1 MHIHEVFYMKKAL
14 RVTSLV
20 AVLVLIMSLSLTLA
34 ADTGKYPTTPKKNNG
49 KKWRL
54 GYLEGGRYINY
65 PINLRELA
73 AGFMELGWMEKG
85 DIPEPDET
93 HDAKKIWTWLARNGK
108 SNYIQFVEDAFWS
121 SNFDKS
127 LRVKAKTDVLTR
139 LSGKGDIDFMIAM
152 GTWAGQDLANNQHSV
167 PTMVMSTSD
176 PIQSKIIKSA
186 EDSGFD
192 HVHAKVDPTRYI
204 RQLRLFHEI
213 IGFKK
218 MGIAY
223 ENSVDGRTYSAI
235 ADVEKVA
242 KETGFEVIKCEAP
255 FSGVERNVATAG
267 MVKCYAELSPKVD
280 AIYVTVHRGVYPEV
294 MPEILAPLFKH
305 KISSFSQR
313 GPVEVKHGVLLSI
326 ARADFSEVGRWHA
339 AVAAKIFNGA
349 KARGLNQIFE
359 DPKKIALNI
368 ETALLIGYDPPV
380 DVLGAAD
387 EIYEEIAKAN

>member
-1 MHIHEVFYMKKAL
+1 MKRGM

-20 AVLVLIMSLSLTLA
+20 AVLLLIMSFSLVMA
-34 ADTGKYPTTPKKNNG
+34 ADKGKYPTTPKKNKG
-49 KKWRL
+49 KKWRI

-93 HDAKKIWTWLARNGK
+93 HDARKIWTWLARNGK
-108 SNYIQFVEDAFWS
+108 SDYIQFVEDAFWS
-121 SNFDKS
+121 SNFDQG
-127 LRVKAKTDVLTR
+127 LRTKTNEDVLER
-139 LSGKGDIDFMIAM
+139 LNSKRDIDFMIAM
-152 GTWAGQDLANNQHSV
+152 GTWAGQDLANDQHSV

-192 HVHAKVDPTRYI
+192 HIHAKVDPTRYI
-204 RQLRLFHEI
+204 RQVRLFHEI

-242 KETGFEVIKCEAP
+242 KEKGFEVIKCQAP
-255 FSGVERNVATAG
+255 FSGVERKVATTG
-267 MVKCYAELSPKVD
+267 MAKCYAELAPKVD

-294 MPEILAPLFKH
+294 MPEILAPLFKY
-305 KISSFSQR
+305 KIPSFSQR
-313 GPVEVKHGVLLSI
+313 GPVEVEHGVLLSI

-349 KARGLNQIFE
+349 KARELNQIFE

-368 ETALLIGYDPPV
+368 KTALLIGYDPPV

>member
-1 MHIHEVFYMKKAL
+1 MKKGMRL
-14 RVTSLV
+14 TSLM
-20 AVLVLIMSLSLTLA
+20 AVVLLIMSFSLTLA
-34 ADTGKYPTTPKKNNG
+34 AANGKYPTTPENNKG
-49 KKWRL
+49 KKWRI

-93 HDAKKIWTWLARNGK
+93 HDARKIWTWLARNGK
-108 SNYIQFVEDAFWS
+108 SDYIQFVEDAFWS
-121 SNFDKS
+121 SNFDQS
-127 LRVKAKTDVLTR
+127 LRAKTKKDVLER
-139 LSGKGDIDFMIAM
+139 LNSKRDIDFMIAM

-192 HVHAKVDPTRYI
+192 HIHAKVDPTRYI
-204 RQLRLFHEI
+204 RQVRLFHEI

-242 KETGFEVIKCEAP
+242 KEKGFEVIKCEAP
-255 FSGVERNVATAG
+255 FSGVERKVATAE
-267 MVKCYAELSPKVD
+267 MIKCYAALSPKVD

-305 KISSFSQR
+305 KIPSFSQR

-339 AVAAKIFNGA
+339 VVAAKIFNGA
-349 KARGLNQIFE
+349 KPRDLNQIFE

-368 ETALLIGYDPPV
+368 KTALLIGYDPPV